1 MDSALK
7 EKARPRSW
15 RSLGK
20 VEILRGHKT
29 FSEILAKGTRF
40 QGTYIRSYILPVDW
54 EFNRGV
60 RVRVGFGVNRQVKSA
75 ANRNRVR
82 RLMREAY
89 RLNKERLVRFARE
102 RQRYFSIVF
111 LFKENKETDISKLG
125 LRDIE
130 KDIQRSLDTALT
142 TR

>member
-1 MDSALK
+1 
-7 EKARPRSW
+7 
-15 RSLGK
+15 
-20 VEILRGHKT
+20 
-29 FSEILAKGTRF
+29 
-40 QGTYIRSYILPVDW
+40 
-54 EFNRGV
+54 
-60 RVRVGFGVNRQVKSA
+60 
-75 ANRNRVR
+75 
-82 RLMREAY
+82 MREAY